1 MGLADEVLPPDRA
14 DQAPVTAP
22 LRELLRHLQRT
33 ADHRPSI
40 EIVCDPET
48 YSKLR
53 TYFARP
59 YRAQPTTFCLP
70 LAEGTVWF
78 RRLAAPQEDDVARDA
93 TAAQVEQ
100 SAKTG
105 SWLERKAA
113 EHVVSVEAMDGRVGA
128 FVCKVAEP
136 TAFDTETPAAE
147 RADYGGAWKEP
158 K

>member
-22 LRELLRHLQRT
+22 LRELLRHLQWGT
-33 ADHRPSI
+33 EHRPAI
-40 EIVCDPET
+40 EIACDAET

-78 RRLAAPQEDDVARDA
+78 RRLAASQEDDVARDA
-93 TAAQVEQ
+93 TAAQAQ
-100 SAKTG
+100 LSAETG
-105 SWLERKAA
+105 SWLERKTA

-136 TAFDTETPAAE
+136 AVIDTETPATE